1 MKKLLKNKFFLTH
14 LQNYTTLFIKMQEF
28 FEKYFEKYEINLDFS
43 QVMKEKEKNRMQI
56 YA

>member
-1 MKKLLKNKFFLTH
+1 
-14 LQNYTTLFIKMQEF
+14 MQEF